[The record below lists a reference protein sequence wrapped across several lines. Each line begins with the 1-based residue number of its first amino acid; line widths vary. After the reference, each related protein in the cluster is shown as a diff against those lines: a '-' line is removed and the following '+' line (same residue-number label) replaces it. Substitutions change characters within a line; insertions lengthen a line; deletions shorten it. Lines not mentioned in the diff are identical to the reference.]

1 MRRTKFKLK
10 KHKRKKSTS
19 YIYNVRFKKLSIYLR
34 HYKRERK
41 IWLFYL
47 KGRRT
52 EFHIRQVK
60 MLNLAIKKVIKL
72 KGYK

>member
-1 MRRTKFKLK
+1 MRRIKFKLK
-10 KHKRKKSTS
+10 NHKRKKSTS
-19 YIYNVRFKKLSIYLR
+19 YIYYIRYKKLSRYLH

-47 KGRRT
+47 KDRRT

-60 MLNLAIKKVIKL
+60 MLNLAIKKVKKL
-72 KGYK
+72 KGYN